1 MYRLFKALFI
11 TNLLFFSALRLS
23 AQKKDLIYDN
33 HAYEP
38 SIQSIQLLP
47 QGNGITDRF
56 APSVKN
62 IQDRANLVLEFDDLA
77 EDADYYFV
85 RFIHC
90 NADWTPSDLRPGMFV
105 QGFNEFEVTDFEFS
119 SESKINYVHY
129 KFPLPTFKKTGNY
142 LAVVYRDRN
151 KKDLILSR
159 RFMIYENKAL
169 VGARVL
175 RSSDV
180 SNRMTH
186 QRVEATVNYGG
197 VRTPDPRRDFKVVV
211 RQNQRADQEKTLEV
225 TFLDENQSVMRY
237 QNMGAE
243 NDFPGGNEF
252 RFFDLSTINASG
264 RNVGN
269 VYFEDNR
276 PIAKLMTDKIR
287 REGYF
292 QNLDLNGQFYIR
304 DSEGGTNTATS
315 AEYVQ
320 TQFTLEMP
328 KSRTGIYLLGAF
340 NGWRKN
346 EASRMTYDEESG
358 SYQHQLLLKQGW
370 YNYMYWSADPL
381 DEQEIERNFFET
393 ENLYEVF
400 VYFRAMGSRGDEL
413 IGYGRV
419 NYNNRR

>member
-1 MYRLFKALFI
+1 MYRLLTALII
-11 TNLLFFSALRLS
+11 TQILLFSPIRLF
-23 AQKKDLIYDN
+23 AQKKSLIYDN
-33 HAYEP
+33 HAYEA
-38 SIQSIQLLP
+38 SIRSIQLLP
-47 QGNGITDRF
+47 QGNGISDRF

-62 IQDRANLVLEFDDLA
+62 IQERTNLVLEFDDLA
-77 EDADYYFV
+77 QDADYYFI

-105 QGFNEFEVTDFEFS
+105 QGFNEFEIEDFEFS
-119 SESKINYVHY
+119 AESKVNYVHY
-129 KFPLPTFKKTGNY
+129 TFPLPTFKQTGNY
-142 LAVVYRDRN
+142 LAVVYRDR
-151 KKDLILSR
+151 KKEDLVLTR

-169 VGARVL
+169 AGVRVQ
-175 RSSDV
+175 RSSTV

-186 QRVEATVNYGG
+186 QRIEATINYAA
-197 VRTPDPRRDFKVVV
+197 VRAQDPRRDIKVVV
-211 RQNQRADQEKTLEV
+211 RQNQRADKEKPLQA
-225 TFLDENQSVMRY
+225 TFLDESQGVLKY
-237 QNMGAE
+237 QNLGEE

-276 PIAKLMTDKIR
+276 PIAELMTDKIR

-304 DSEGGTNTATS
+304 DSEGRNSATT

-320 TQFTLEMP
+320 THFTLQMP
-328 KSRTGIYLLGAF
+328 KSRTGVYILGAF

-346 EASRMTYDEESG
+346 EDSRMAYDEESG
-358 SYQHQLLLKQGW
+358 SYKHQLLLKQGW

>member
-1 MYRLFKALFI
+1 MNRLLPVLLVTQI
-11 TNLLFFSALRLS
+11 LLFSAIQLS

-33 HAYEP
+33 QAYEA

-62 IQDRANLVLEFDDLA
+62 IQDRNNLVLEFDDLA

-105 QGFNEFEVTDFEFS
+105 QGFNEFEIVDFEFS
-119 SESKINYVHY
+119 SESKVNYVHY
-129 KFPLPTFKKTGNY
+129 TYPLPTFKKTGNY

-151 KKDLILSR
+151 KEDLVLSR
-159 RFMIYENKAL
+159 RFMLYENKAL
-169 VGARVL
+169 VGARIL
-175 RSSDV
+175 RSSSVAD
-180 SNRMTH
+180 RMTH
-186 QRVEATVNYGG
+186 QRIEATVNYAG
-197 VRTPDPRRDFKVVV
+197 VNAPDPRRDIKVIA
-211 RQNQRADQEKTLEV
+211 RQNQRSDKEKALQA
-225 TFLDENQSVMRY
+225 TFLDESQGVLKY
-237 QNMGAE
+237 QNLGAE

-252 RFFDLSTINASG
+252 RFFDLSTVNASG
-264 RNVGN
+264 RNIGD

-276 PIAKLMTDKIR
+276 PIAKLMLDKRR

-304 DSEGGTNTATS
+304 DSEGSDASITS
-315 AEYVQ
+315 EYVQ
-320 TQFTLEMP
+320 THFTLEIP
-328 KSRTGIYLLGAF
+328 KSRTGIYLIGAF

-346 EASRMTYDEESG
+346 KASRMTYDEESG
-358 SYQHQLLLKQGW
+358 SYKHQLILKQGW

>member
-1 MYRLFKALFI
+1 MYKL
-11 TNLLFFSALRLS
+11 FSALLITQILLFS
-23 AQKKDLIYDN
+23 PIQLTAQQKDLIYDN
-33 HAYEP
+33 HAYEA
-38 SIQSIQLLP
+38 SIRSVQLLP
-47 QGNGITDRF
+47 QGNGISDRF

-62 IQDRANLVLEFDDLA
+62 IQERINLVLEFDDLA
-77 EDADYYFV
+77 QDADYYFV

-90 NADWTPSDLRPGMFV
+90 NADWTPSDFRSGMFV
-105 QGFNEFEVTDFEFS
+105 QGFNEFEIVDFEFS
-119 SESKINYVHY
+119 SESKVNYVHY
-129 KFPLPTFKKTGNY
+129 TFPLPTFKKTGNY
-142 LAVVYRDRN
+142 LAVVYRDR
-151 KKDLILSR
+151 KKEDLVLTR

-175 RSSDV
+175 RSSSV

-186 QRVEATVNYGG
+186 QRIETTVNYGA
-197 VRTPDPRRDFKVVV
+197 VRATDPRKDIKVMV
-211 RQNQRADQEKTLEV
+211 RQNQRADKEKPLQP
-225 TFLDENQSVMRY
+225 TFLDENQSVLKY
-237 QNMGAE
+237 QNLGDE
-243 NDFPGGNEF
+243 NDFAGGNEF

-276 PIAKLMTDKIR
+276 PVAQLMPDKRR

-304 DSEGGTNTATS
+304 DSEGRNTAIT

-320 TQFTLEMP
+320 TRFTLQMP
-328 KSRTGIYLLGAF
+328 KSRTGMYILGAF

-346 EASRMTYDEESG
+346 KASRMTYDEESG
-358 SYQHQLLLKQGW
+358 SYTHQILLKQGW

>member
-1 MYRLFKALFI
+1 MHRLFPTLFVTQI
-11 TNLLFFSALRLS
+11 LLFSAIQLS

-33 HAYEP
+33 HTYES
-38 SIQSIQLLP
+38 SIQSVQLLP
-47 QGNGITDRF
+47 KANGISDRF

-62 IQDRANLVLEFDDLA
+62 MQDGINLILEFDDLVQ
-77 EDADYYFV
+77 DADYYFV

-90 NADWTPSDLRPGMFV
+90 NADWTPSDFRPGMFV
-105 QGFNEFEVTDFEFS
+105 QGFNEFEIVDFEFS
-119 SESKINYVHY
+119 SESKVNYVHY
-129 KFPLPTFKKTGNY
+129 TFAMPNFKKSGNY
-142 LAVVYRDRN
+142 LAVVYRDR
-151 KKDLILSR
+151 KKEDLVLSR

-175 RSSDV
+175 RSSSV

-186 QRVEATVNYGG
+186 QRIEATVNYGG
-197 VRTPDPRRDFKVVV
+197 VKAIDPRRDLKIVV
-211 RQNQRADQEKTLEV
+211 RQNQRADKEKALQP
-225 TFLDENQSVMRY
+225 TFLDENQSVLRY
-237 QNMGAE
+237 QNLGAE
-243 NDFPGGNEF
+243 NDFPAGNEF

-269 VYFEDNR
+269 VYFKDNR
-276 PIAKLMTDKIR
+276 PIAELMTDKRR

-304 DSEGGTNTATS
+304 DSEGRNTATT

-320 TQFTLEMP
+320 TRFTLQMP
-328 KSRTGIYLLGAF
+328 KSRTGVYLIGAF

-346 EASRMTYDEESG
+346 EASRMTYDDKSG
-358 SYQHQLLLKQGW
+358 SYKRELLLKQGW

-393 ENLYEVF
+393 ENLYEIF